1 MTFCHPHA
9 VSISIDR
16 VTRFGGKPLYWGAN
30 SHLGWSHIPMFGYVW
45 FICSPHVPRHEQV
58 KEGWHRMVPLQWL
71 ARFITSLSQ
80 ATNHVGVLH
89 SISMYLNEYNY
100 TDYAHGCSFQI
111 PGFHPIPI
119 EFPSQSIFLNTQ
131 IQYAYIYIYIPT
143 ASKTYFFL
151 GCHKD

>member
-45 FICSPHVPRHEQV
+45 SICSPHVPRHEQV